1 MEIKQMKDG
10 PVPGSTPLVLLI
22 DDEEWTTRSIQSVLT
37 PEGYAVL
44 MAHTGRQGLDLAAK
58 VKPDLI
64 LVDFQLPDFTG
75 VDLCARLRQI
85 PTVRPSTPIL
95 LFSAGAAGRRHRL
108 DAYRAGAWGVLDPPF
123 DPQELLTRIVPLIQA
138 KRDADNAFEAS
149 DLDPLTGFYN
159 VHGLMRRLTE
169 IGADTRR
176 SQRPLACVVLSPSG
190 QDSES
195 AGLLKGVRQDG
206 SLLPDSGEEVAQ
218 KLGHIIQAATRS
230 SDAVA
235 RIGVND
241 FVIVAPGTDRDGA
254 IRLAE
259 RVVDLLEKTESHND
273 QIREMKL
280 HAGLFAVS
288 GRPEDLV
295 VPEEVL
301 RRATSALTD
310 LRPADRSGA
319 HGSRIFPFDLN

>member
-1 MEIKQMKDG
+1 
-10 PVPGSTPLVLLI
+10 
-22 DDEEWTTRSIQSVLT
+22 
-37 PEGYAVL
+37 

-95 LFSAGAAGRRHRL
+95 LFSAGAAGRLHRL

-123 DPQELLTRIVPLIQA
+123 DPRELLTRIVPLIQA
-138 KRDADNAFEAS
+138 KRDADTAIEAS

-190 QDSES
+190 PRS
-195 AGLLKGVRQDG
+195 ASIDASSGGASQEG
-206 SLLPDSGEEVAQ
+206 SLYAANEEVAQ
-218 KLGHIIQAATRS
+218 KLGHIIHTATRS

-235 RIGVND
+235 RIGTTD
-241 FVIVAPGTDRDGA
+241 FVIVAPGTDRNGA

-259 RVVDLLEKTESHND
+259 RVVDLLEKTEYNND
-273 QIREMKL
+273 HIRSLKL
-280 HAGLFAVS
+280 QAGLSAVS
-288 GRPEDLV
+288 GRPDDLV

-301 RRATSALTD
+301 RRATSALSD
-310 LRPADRSGA
+310 VRSADRSRA